1 MKERILSINPH
12 CHVLTYDDFFL
23 PETVDYFPFDE
34 FDYIVDAVDTV
45 TAKIKL
51 VEIAQEKRLKLFH
64 QWGQV
69 IS

>member
-1 MKERILSINPH
+1 MMISFYLKQLII
-12 CHVLTYDDFFL
+12 
-23 PETVDYFPFDE
+23 FPLMV
-34 FDYIVDAVDTV
+34 DYIVDAVDTV